1 MLTMTRWGGLV
12 RAWEAVNGY
21 RYFFKGTGGQTP
33 LASKAERTFPPK
45 NVPTSSPFF
54 ATLSLQCTEQ
64 ASALFLSGIAKACI
78 FDTAPIFFTVLH
90 VALWRVETPR
100 GTWRKRAAD
109 ATKYTLGN
117 ATNATELVVWQPFPE
132 NDRDSA
138 GAARRGG

>member
-90 VALWRVETPR
+90 VLWRVSHVAC
-100 GTWRKRAAD
+100 AAD